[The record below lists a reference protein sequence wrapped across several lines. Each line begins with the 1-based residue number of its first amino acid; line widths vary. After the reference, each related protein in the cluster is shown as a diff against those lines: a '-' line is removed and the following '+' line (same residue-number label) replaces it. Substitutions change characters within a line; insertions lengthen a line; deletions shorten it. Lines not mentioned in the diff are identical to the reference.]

1 MTYMDLS
8 QIKNVSPNRHLAKK
22 IVSLLVSIIVMVVSF
37 IVISEANKEASDT
50 VEVLRVKSD
59 TGLQAFEPITE
70 EHIEVYRIIRKEYTE
85 DMVLASE
92 KQDVLDKM
100 VKYYIRPKSVL
111 YKDQLTDQKPL
122 RNEWLYELEDEFE
135 VLTIPYNYLECGGD
149 VLLPGD
155 KVRIRVTYEV
165 EDDQVDPYQTEDYN
179 PNLNVVK
186 TPGKKVVTDIL
197 FDSIV
202 VKDML
207 NANSHSIY
215 EIYKEVMNLNEAER
229 QKVLKSEEFLRSI
242 QPKALLL
249 AGTKEQVDKYARFN
263 GTNTKSILITI
274 LSRANS
280 EVILDHLP
288 SLISEVESWIE
299 KKDQ

>member
-1 MTYMDLS
+1 MDLS